1 VVDERGYKAELL
13 RYNTRRLKEEDTV
26 SEKNETKQQI
36 KILSCFGLGNDLL
49 EEYMRTIHIRK
60 KNA

>member
-1 VVDERGYKAELL
+1 MVDERGYKAELL
-13 RYNTRRLKEEDTV
+13 RYNTRRLKEDTV